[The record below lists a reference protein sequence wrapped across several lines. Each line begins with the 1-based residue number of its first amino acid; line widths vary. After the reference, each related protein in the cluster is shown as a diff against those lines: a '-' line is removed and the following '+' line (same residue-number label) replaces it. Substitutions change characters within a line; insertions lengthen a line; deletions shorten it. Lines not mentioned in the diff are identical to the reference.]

1 MPLIVDNRDKNVDPT
16 IKIFDD
22 FYSFQ
27 VTVNAAEFDIVYGY
41 FRNVCKTADIAAN
54 FTTALFRVSQQTGTS
69 VLTLLQELQGTTTK
83 VKMNEIMAFF
93 LNSFRSKISLY
104 GISAVPKPNESV
116 ARNVV
121 Q

>member
-1 MPLIVDNRDKNVDPT
+1 MPLIVDNRDKDVDPT

-27 VTVNAAEFDIVYGY
+27 TKVNAAEFDIVYGY
-41 FRNVCKTADIAAN
+41 FRNVCKTGDIANN
-54 FTTALFRVSQQTGTS
+54 FTTALFRVSQQTGTN
-69 VLTLLQELQGTTTK
+69 VITLLQELQGTTSTL
-83 VKMNEIMAFF
+83 KMNEIMAFY
-93 LNSFRSKISLY
+93 LNAFRSKISLY
-104 GISAVPKPNESV
+104 GIGAVAKPNESV